1 MGKTVTLRRGGCIE
15 TVKIEELEKKEI
27 HTLDD
32 IYALLDGKRA
42 EFPIKQRVIIL
53 RKRME
58 RSMRL
63 GKKCRWG
70 FLRIFPLKQ
79 ASHRKQRITRMK

>member
-1 MGKTVTLRRGGCIE
+1 MGKTVTLRRGVCIE
-15 TVKIEELEKKEI
+15 AVKIEELEKKEI

-32 IYALLDGKRA
+32 IYALPDGKRA

>member
-15 TVKIEELEKKEI
+15 AVKIEELEKKEI
-27 HTLDD
+27 HMLDD
-32 IYALLDGKRA
+32 IYALHDGKRA

>member
-32 IYALLDGKRA
+32 IYALPDGKRA
-42 EFPIKQRVIIL
+42 EFPIKQRVTVHHFE
-53 RKRME
+53 KE
-58 RSMRL
+58 D
-63 GKKCRWG
+63 GEEYAFG
-70 FLRIFPLKQ
+70 EEVPVGIFEDFSVKAGVPSEAKDY
-79 ASHRKQRITRMK
+79 

>member
-15 TVKIEELEKKEI
+15 AVKIEELEKKEI

-32 IYALLDGKRA
+32 IYALPDGKRA

-53 RKRME
+53 RKRM
-58 RSMRL
+58 
-63 GKKCRWG
+63 
-70 FLRIFPLKQ
+70 
-79 ASHRKQRITRMK
+79 